1 MVAAVLALVLVTATG
16 PAFALA
22 GQDLLARS
30 SQGGHLGAFGQGEGE
45 GGEVTDGLAFG
56 ECAVGCKRAFVGD
69 GHCDKECFN
78 DACDW
83 DAGDCER
90 SCELRRLVVMGPYYK
105 EVGRTMRIDFVF
117 HVSTR
122 QPQTL

>member
-1 MVAAVLALVLVTATG
+1 MG
-16 PAFALA
+16 
-22 GQDLLARS
+22 D
-30 SQGGHLGAFGQGEGE
+30 
-45 GGEVTDGLAFG
+45 VTDGLAFG
-56 ECAVGCKRAFVGD
+56 ECAAGCKRAFVGD

-83 DAGDCER
+83 DGGDCER
-90 SCELRRLVVMGPYYK
+90 SCQLRRLVVMGPYYK